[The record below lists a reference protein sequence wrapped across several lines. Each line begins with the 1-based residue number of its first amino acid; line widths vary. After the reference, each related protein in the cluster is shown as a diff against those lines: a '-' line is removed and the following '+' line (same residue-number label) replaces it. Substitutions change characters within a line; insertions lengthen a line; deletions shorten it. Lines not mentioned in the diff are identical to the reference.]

1 MEDFRI
7 KYRPQNMSEIWGNDQ
22 IKKRWAGYLKEKS
35 PPKSIILHGNYG
47 AGKTTLARILGEDIL
62 RVRDNNFGLS
72 YGFYELD
79 STKFDSESVRG
90 FLSKIVG
97 FVHGTVVLFFDEFQR
112 MPLKAQEILLKPIE
126 QDGELFCI
134 FATTNMESVDGGIQS
149 RSTKFIITNPP
160 KIILVEKLT
169 EIAGKEGIKIAEKAL
184 EFLIEESGYSPRE
197 CLGSLHSLLGF
208 DGEIDRNYIHQFLK
222 PD

>member
-7 KYRPQNMSEIWGNDQ
+7 KYRPRNMSEIWGNDQ
-22 IKKRWAGYLKEKS
+22 IKKRWSGCIKRKS

-47 AGKTTLARILGEDIL
+47 VGKTTLARIFGEDIL

-72 YGFYELD
+72 HGFHELD

-97 FVHGTVVLFFDEFQR
+97 YVHGTVVLFFDEFQR
-112 MPLKAQEILLKPIE
+112 MPLKAQEILLKPVE
-126 QDGELFCI
+126 EDGELFCI
-134 FATTNMESVDGGIQS
+134 FATTNMDSIDGGIQS
-149 RSTKFIITNPP
+149 RSTKFFVTNPP
-160 KIILVEKLT
+160 KVTLVEKLSQ
-169 EIAGKEGIKIAEKAL
+169 IAENEGIKIIKEAL

-197 CLGSLHSLLGF
+197 CLGSLYSLQSF
-208 DGEIDRNYIHQFLK
+208 DGEIDRNYVYEFLK
-222 PD
+222 PS